1 MSCCGGQRSQA
12 GAVGLNHAGMQSS
25 SARHSVAFM
34 QYVGRSGL
42 TVVGPA
48 TGKRYRFDTPGA
60 ILAVELPDRA
70 SLAALPMLRQVAGP

>member
-12 GAVGLNHAGMQSS
+12 GTVGLNHAGMQN
-25 SARHSVAFM
+25 SAARYSVAYM
-34 QYVGRSGL
+34 QYVGRTAL

-60 ILAVELPDRA
+60 IMAVELPDRA
-70 SLAALPMLRQVAGP
+70 SLAALRQLRQVAGP